1 MAHEDENA
9 CLGGHGKWDGIVP
22 PADRDLQ
29 GSGELLQ
36 MCWHQ
41 HFARKGCIFYAG
53 KIALLHNISQNP
65 SLQMYNEGYFS
76 LMGTTVHC

>member
-9 CLGGHGKWDGIVP
+9 CLGGHRKWDGIVP

-41 HFARKGCIFYAG
+41 QLARKGCIFYAG
-53 KIALLHNISQNP
+53 KIALLLNISQNP